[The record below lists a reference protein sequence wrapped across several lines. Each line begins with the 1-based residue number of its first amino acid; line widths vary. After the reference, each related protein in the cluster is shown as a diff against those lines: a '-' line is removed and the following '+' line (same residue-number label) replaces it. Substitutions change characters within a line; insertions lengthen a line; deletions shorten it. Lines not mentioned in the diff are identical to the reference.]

1 MSRTT
6 YNVMLSFIPH
16 QHRLSHKQ
24 KKKNQFP
31 FCWCS
36 IASGANHLR
45 TSQLSATALE
55 NGFGTKCEEHLFS
68 SNYDYST
75 LTWPETYL
83 TSIKNSTGSVI
94 TTNSSP
100 SLTKSPRRAVRRE
113 TKDDEFPPWEEAESV
128 CPFHDSAGTPNNLYN
143 WTTAPSFT
151 QLPHWHQIS
160 VIETPF
166 PTLSNRDEWK
176 VSVQSRNIHN
186 IDLKQGYTYYHAF
199 FNSFIWTAIAN
210 TWRFWLA
217 ISELHI
223 SVLKAYGPVRATEQ
237 DTESQLQW
245 ERNWR
250 RTGQYLVLCTGME
263 FPREPPHIFPV

>member
-1 MSRTT
+1 MASDTEHELRAGQLIMSCC
-6 YNVMLSFIPH
+6 LSSPISTDCLI
-16 QHRLSHKQ
+16 R

-31 FCWCS
+31 FCWCA

-113 TKDDEFPPWEEAESV
+113 TKDDEFPPWEEAGSV
-128 CPFHDSAGTPNNLYN
+128 CPV
-143 WTTAPSFT
+143 
-151 QLPHWHQIS
+151 LPPIPWFSWH
-160 VIETPF
+160 P
-166 PTLSNRDEWK
+166 
-176 VSVQSRNIHN
+176 
-186 IDLKQGYTYYHAF
+186 KQP
-199 FNSFIWTAIAN
+199 
-210 TWRFWLA
+210 L
-217 ISELHI
+217 
-223 SVLKAYGPVRATEQ
+223 
-237 DTESQLQW
+237 
-245 ERNWR
+245 
-250 RTGQYLVLCTGME
+250 
-263 FPREPPHIFPV
+263 